1 VQQLQWEEQAKDG
14 DNIKDGC
21 RGYDKN
27 EKEAGKEQGREE
39 RRKIIFVARV
49 RNGL

>member
-21 RGYDKN
+21 RGYDRN
-27 EKEAGKEQGREE
+27 EKEAGKEQGRGK
-39 RRKIIFVARV
+39 RGKIILEATI